1 MKKNTVIVAGVLAST
16 LVANAGVVS
25 ADEVDTTNVPETVVE
40 NSTQSTDA
48 TTVPTME
55 EVEQAKSELNA
66 ANTAVA
72 TQEAVVEKQQHAV
85 NTEAVAVATA
95 KEELGTAQTIAE
107 NATDENIAAASQAV
121 TEAETKVKETEQA
134 IVKAQNVVSEQE
146 AAIATQEAVVSSA
159 QENVTS
165 KQAEVTS
172 AQAVVDSAQASLDG
186 TGASQVIAAQETA
199 QNNVTTTETAVSAAQ
214 DELASALETDA
225 ARAISII
232 EKERAVTSAQEAA
245 TTAETTLE
253 AAQSTAAITQATL
266 DSATSALAT
275 AKADYDS
282 INTIFVSDEYV
293 EALRQYKDSRYGSD
307 AYKAAVAKLKE
318 INEGLRAANTYKSN
332 ANDKLIM
339 IEDVNNMSD
348 ELLTE
353 LSLFASDLVNQV
365 RAKFGTVSTS
375 VTTSSVKASDLVTD
389 GYVADNYGWESIV
402 EFSHNDSALDQAGNY
417 FTKVT
422 VGENLN
428 TWKTLLS
435 RTNVDNVKS
444 LIYRAM
450 IDFLYNGREWLHASS
465 VTGLDLSSRATATY
479 IGVDISSVAGATSV
493 HLNDIDTTDL
503 WSGNTFNTTAIA
515 NPEDS
520 TAIRS
525 TYEQAQSA
533 YNTALATNQEAQNA
547 LATAKDTNTA
557 AQTAL
562 ATAQAELSKVLAT
575 AEQAPA
581 ARIKLATAQANLA
594 TAQETLRLANE
605 AVANLNASIQEKQ
618 ATLAAAKAILAEKEA
633 ALTTA
638 KSELAT
644 EVATLNNLKNQ
655 VASSKATI
663 TTLENELVTA
673 KQLLATAK
681 TTLASL
687 QNAPALLAAAQ
698 SKYDQANAS
707 LTSKVE
713 VLNKE
718 LALLADLKATQTIS
732 EKNYTAL
739 LNAYNAYLEEVA
751 AKELKERLDAEYK
764 AIVDNNGTPVP
775 VVDETGKVV
784 GYTDSN
790 KAVAPKAAAMTTQ
803 ESTKALTTQKT
814 SQPATKTLPSTG
826 DTFSLMSFIGVGL
839 LGLAPVARK
848 RKQK

>member
-1 MKKNTVIVAGVLAST
+1 MNKKIIVSSLLVPLVAST
-16 LVANAGVVS
+16 GVVVQ
-25 ADEVDTTNVPETVVE
+25 AEEVDATSVPETVVE
-40 NSTQSTDA
+40 STEVTAQSTEI
-48 TTVPTME
+48 TTVPTKE
-55 EVEQAKSELNA
+55 EVDQAKSELDA

-85 NTEAVAVATA
+85 NTEAVAVTTA
-95 KEELGTAQTIAE
+95 KEELTSAKSIAE
-107 NATDENIAAASQAV
+107 NAADENIAAASQAV
-121 TEAETKVKETEQA
+121 TEAETKVTETEQA
-134 IVKAQNVVSEQE
+134 IVEAQNVVSEKE
-146 AAIATQEAVVSSA
+146 AAIATQEAIVSSA

-172 AQAVVDSAQASLDG
+172 AQTVVDSAQASLDG

-199 QNNVTTTETAVSAAQ
+199 QNNVTTAETAVSTAQ
-214 DELASALETDA
+214 DELASALEMDA

-245 TTAETTLE
+245 TSAETTLE
-253 AAQSTAAITQATL
+253 AAQSTAANTQATL

-293 EALRQYKDSRYGSD
+293 EALKNYELGLKGQYDRS
-307 AYKAAVAKLKE
+307 AAIAELKALNAS
-318 INEGLRAANTYKSN
+318 LRAANTYKSN
-332 ANDKLIM
+332 ANDKLVTIS
-339 IEDVNNMSD
+339 DVNNLS
-348 ELLTE
+348 EATITE
-353 LSLFASDLVNQV
+353 LSLFASDLMNQV
-365 RAKFGTVSTS
+365 RAKFGTPLTA
-375 VTTSSVKASDLVTD
+375 VTTSSVAVADMVTD
-389 GYVADNYGWESIV
+389 IYVSDNYGWTSIV
-402 EFSHNDSALDQAGNY
+402 EGSHNDNALDTTGDRFNVA
-417 FTKVT
+417 

-428 TWKTLLS
+428 TWS
-435 RTNVDNVKS
+435 RTTTSTNLDHLKS
-444 LIYRAM
+444 LIYQSM
-450 IDFLYNGREWLHASS
+450 VEFLYNGREWLHARSIAGVDDVG
-465 VTGLDLSSRATATY
+465 VTTSY

-493 HLNDIDTTDL
+493 HVNDVDSNSLFT
-503 WSGNTFNTTAIA
+503 GNTFNTTAIA

-520 TAIRS
+520 AAIRS
-525 TYEQAQSA
+525 AYEQAQSA
-533 YNTALATNQEAQNA
+533 YNTALTTNQKAQNA
-547 LATAKDTNTA
+547 LATAKDTNTT

-562 ATAQAELSKVLAT
+562 ATAQTELSKVLAT

-581 ARIKLATAQANLA
+581 ARIKLATAQETLA

-618 ATLAAAKAILAEKEA
+618 ATLAAAKAVLAEKEA
-633 ALTTA
+633 ALATA

-663 TTLENELVTA
+663 TALENELVTA

-764 AIVDNNGTPVP
+764 AIIDNNGTPVP

-784 GYTDSN
+784 GYTDS
-790 KAVAPKAAAMTTQ
+790 KKSVAPKAPTVTTQ
-803 ESTKALTTQKT
+803 TSTKALTTQNASK
-814 SQPATKTLPSTG
+814 PATKTLPSTG
-826 DTFSLMSFIGVGL
+826 DTFSLMSLIGVGL

-848 RKQK
+848 RK

>member
-1 MKKNTVIVAGVLAST
+1 MNKKIIVSSLLVPLVAST
-16 LVANAGVVS
+16 GVVVQ
-25 ADEVDTTNVPETVVE
+25 AEQVDTTSVPETVVE
-40 NSTQSTDA
+40 SAEVTVQSTE
-48 TTVPTME
+48 TTSVPTKE
-55 EVEQAKSELNA
+55 EVDQPKSELDV

-72 TQEAVVEKQQHAV
+72 TQETVVENQQNAV

-95 KEELGTAQTIAE
+95 KEELASAQTIAE
-107 NATDENIAAASQAV
+107 TATDENIAAASQAV
-121 TEAETKVKETEQA
+121 TEAETKVTETEQA
-134 IVKAQNVVSEQE
+134 IVEAQNVVSEQE
-146 AAIATQEAVVSSA
+146 AAVTTQEAVVSSA

-172 AQAVVDSAQASLDG
+172 AQTVVDSAQASLDG

-199 QNNVTTTETAVSAAQ
+199 QNNVTVAETAVSDAQ
-214 DELASALETDA
+214 EELASALEADA
-225 ARAISII
+225 TRAISIT
-232 EKERAVTSAQEAA
+232 EKERAVTSAQETA
-245 TTAETTLE
+245 TTATTTLE
-253 AAQSTAAITQATL
+253 TAQSTATNTQATL

-293 EALRQYKDSRYGSD
+293 QALKNYELGLKGQYDR
-307 AYKAAVAKLKE
+307 AAAIAELKALNAS
-318 INEGLRAANTYKSN
+318 LRAANTYKSN
-332 ANDKLIM
+332 ANDKLVTIS
-339 IEDVNNMSD
+339 DVNNLS
-348 ELLTE
+348 EATITE
-353 LSLFASDLVNQV
+353 LSLFASDLMNQV
-365 RAKFGTVSTS
+365 RAKFGTAPTT
-375 VTTSSVKASDLVTD
+375 VTTSSVAVADMVTD
-389 GYVADNYGWESIV
+389 IYVSDNYGWTSIV
-402 EFSHNDSALDQAGNY
+402 EGSHNDNALDTTGDRFNVA
-417 FTKVT
+417 

-428 TWKTLLS
+428 TWS
-435 RTNVDNVKS
+435 RTTTSTNLDHLKS
-444 LIYRAM
+444 LVYQSM
-450 IDFLYNGREWLHASS
+450 VEFLYNGREWLHARSIA
-465 VTGLDLSSRATATY
+465 GLDDVGVTTSY

-493 HLNDIDTTDL
+493 HVNDVDSNSLFT
-503 WSGNTFNTTAIA
+503 GNTFNTTAIT

-520 TAIRS
+520 ATIRS

-533 YNTALATNQEAQNA
+533 YNTALATNQEAQSS
-547 LATAKDTNTA
+547 LATARDTNTA

-562 ATAQAELSKVLAT
+562 ATVQAELSKVLAT

-581 ARIKLATAQANLA
+581 ARIRLATAQANLA

-618 ATLAAAKAILAEKEA
+618 ATLAAAKAVLAEKEA
-633 ALTTA
+633 ALATA

-655 VASSKATI
+655 VASSKATV
-663 TTLENELVTA
+663 TALESELVTA
-673 KQLLATAK
+673 NQLLTTAK
-681 TTLASL
+681 TTLANL

-698 SKYDQANAS
+698 SKYEQANAS

-718 LALLADLKATQTIS
+718 LVLLADLKATQTIS
-732 EKNYTAL
+732 EENYTAL

-775 VVDETGKVV
+775 VVDGTGKVV

-790 KAVAPKAAAMTTQ
+790 KSVAPKAAAVTTQ
-803 ESTKALTTQKT
+803 ASTKALTTQKN

-826 DTFSLMSFIGVGL
+826 DTFSLMSLIGVGL
-839 LGLAPVARK
+839 LGLASVARK
-848 RKQK
+848 RK

>member
-1 MKKNTVIVAGVLAST
+1 MNKKIIVSSLLVPLVAST
-16 LVANAGVVS
+16 GVVVQ
-25 ADEVDTTNVPETVVE
+25 AEEVDATSVPETVVE
-40 NSTQSTDA
+40 STEVTAQSTEI
-48 TTVPTME
+48 TTVPTKE
-55 EVEQAKSELNA
+55 EVDQAKSELDA

-72 TQEAVVEKQQHAV
+72 TQETVVENQQNAV

-95 KEELGTAQTIAE
+95 KEELATAQTIAE

-121 TEAETKVKETEQA
+121 TEAETKVAETEQA
-134 IVKAQNVVSEQE
+134 IVEAQNVVSEQE
-146 AAIATQEAVVSSA
+146 AAVATQEAAFSSA
-159 QENVTS
+159 QENVAS

-172 AQAVVDSAQASLDG
+172 AQTVVDSAQASLDG
-186 TGASQVIAAQETA
+186 TGASQVIAAQETT
-199 QNNVTTTETAVSAAQ
+199 QNNVTAAETAVSTAQ
-214 DELASALETDA
+214 DELASALEADA
-225 ARAISII
+225 ARAISIT

-245 TTAETTLE
+245 TTAATTLE
-253 AAQSTAAITQATL
+253 SAQSTATNTQATL

-293 EALRQYKDSRYGSD
+293 QALKNYELGLKGQYDR
-307 AYKAAVAKLKE
+307 AAAIAELKALNAS
-318 INEGLRAANTYKSN
+318 LRAANTYKSN
-332 ANDKLIM
+332 ANDKLVTIS
-339 IEDVNNMSD
+339 DVNNLS
-348 ELLTE
+348 EATITE
-353 LSLFASDLVNQV
+353 LSLFASDLMNQV
-365 RAKFGTVSTS
+365 RTKFGTPLTA
-375 VTTSSVKASDLVTD
+375 VTTSSVAVADMVTD
-389 GYVADNYGWESIV
+389 IYVSDNYGWTSIV
-402 EFSHNDSALDQAGNY
+402 EGSHNDNALDTTGERFSAA
-417 FTKVT
+417 

-428 TWKTLLS
+428 TWS
-435 RTNVDNVKS
+435 RTTASTTLDQLKS
-444 LIYRAM
+444 LIYQSM
-450 IDFLYNGREWLHASS
+450 VEFLYNGREWLHARSIAGVDDVG
-465 VTGLDLSSRATATY
+465 VTTSY

-493 HLNDIDTTDL
+493 HVNDVDSNALFT
-503 WSGNTFNTTAIA
+503 GNTFNTTAIA

-520 TAIRS
+520 ATIRS

-533 YNTALATNQEAQNA
+533 YNTALASNQEAQNA

-562 ATAQAELSKVLAT
+562 ATAQAELSKILAT

-581 ARIKLATAQANLA
+581 ARIKLATAQATLTA
-594 TAQETLRLANE
+594 AQETLQLANE

-618 ATLAAAKAILAEKEA
+618 ATLAAAKAVLAEKEA
-633 ALTTA
+633 ALATA

-655 VASSKATI
+655 VASSKATV
-663 TTLENELVTA
+663 TTFENDLVTA

-681 TTLASL
+681 TTLANL

-713 VLNKE
+713 VLDKE
-718 LALLADLKATQTIS
+718 LALLADLKATQAIS
-732 EKNYTAL
+732 EENYTAL

-764 AIVDNNGTPVP
+764 AIIDNNGTPVP

-784 GYTDSN
+784 GYTDS
-790 KAVAPKAAAMTTQ
+790 KKSVAPKAPTVTTQ
-803 ESTKALTTQKT
+803 TSTKALTTQNASK
-814 SQPATKTLPSTG
+814 PATKTLPSTG
-826 DTFSLMSFIGVGL
+826 DTFSLMSLIGVGL

-848 RKQK
+848 RK

>member
-1 MKKNTVIVAGVLAST
+1 MNKKLIVSSLLVPLVAST
-16 LVANAGVVS
+16 GVVVQ
-25 ADEVDTTNVPETVVE
+25 AEQVDTTNVPETVVE
-40 NSTQSTDA
+40 NSAQSTDA
-48 TTVPTME
+48 TTVPTKG
-55 EVEQAKSELNA
+55 EVEQAKSELDA

-85 NTEAVAVATA
+85 NTEAVAVTTA
-95 KEELGTAQTIAE
+95 KEELTSAKTIAE

-121 TEAETKVKETEQA
+121 TEAETKVTETEQA
-134 IVKAQNVVSEQE
+134 IVEAQNVVSEQK

-172 AQAVVDSAQASLDG
+172 AQVVVDSAQASLDG

-199 QNNVTTTETAVSAAQ
+199 QNNVTTAETAVSAAQ

-253 AAQSTAAITQATL
+253 AAQSTAANTQATL

-293 EALRQYKDSRYGSD
+293 EALKNYELGLKGQYDRS
-307 AYKAAVAKLKE
+307 AAIAELKALNAS
-318 INEGLRAANTYKSN
+318 LRAANTYKSN
-332 ANDKLIM
+332 ANDKLVTIS
-339 IEDVNNMSD
+339 DVNNLS
-348 ELLTE
+348 EATITE
-353 LSLFASDLVNQV
+353 LSLFASDLMNQV
-365 RAKFGTVSTS
+365 RAKFGTPLTA
-375 VTTSSVKASDLVTD
+375 VTTSSVAVADMVTD
-389 GYVADNYGWESIV
+389 IYVSDNYGWTSIV
-402 EFSHNDSALDQAGNY
+402 EGSHNDNALDTTGDRFNVA
-417 FTKVT
+417 

-428 TWKTLLS
+428 TWS
-435 RTNVDNVKS
+435 RTTTSTNLDHLKS
-444 LIYRAM
+444 LIYQSM
-450 IDFLYNGREWLHASS
+450 VEFLYNGREWLHARSIAGVDDVG
-465 VTGLDLSSRATATY
+465 VTISY

-493 HLNDIDTTDL
+493 HVNDVDSNSLFT
-503 WSGNTFNTTAIA
+503 GNTFNITAIA

-520 TAIRS
+520 AAIRS
-525 TYEQAQSA
+525 AYEQAQSA
-533 YNTALATNQEAQNA
+533 YNTALTTNQEAQKT
-547 LATAKDTNTA
+547 LATAKDTNTT

-581 ARIKLATAQANLA
+581 ARIKLATAQEILA

-618 ATLAAAKAILAEKEA
+618 AILAAAKAVLAEKEA

-663 TTLENELVTA
+663 ITLENELVTA

-681 TTLASL
+681 NTLANL

-732 EKNYTAL
+732 EENYTAL

-751 AKELKERLDAEYK
+751 AKELKEHLDAEYK
-764 AIVDNNGTPVP
+764 AIVDNNGTLVP

-784 GYTDSN
+784 GYIDSN
-790 KAVAPKAAAMTTQ
+790 KSVAPKAPSVTTQ
-803 ESTKALTTQKT
+803 TSTKALTTQKT
-814 SQPATKTLPSTG
+814 SQPVTKTLPSTG
-826 DTFSLMSFIGVGL
+826 DTFNLMSLIGVGL
-839 LGLAPVARK
+839 LGLVPVARK
-848 RKQK
+848 RK

>member
-1 MKKNTVIVAGVLAST
+1 MNKKLIVSSLLVPLVAST
-16 LVANAGVVS
+16 GVVVQ
-25 ADEVDTTNVPETVVE
+25 AEEVDTTSVPETVVE
-40 NSTQSTDA
+40 SAEVTAQSTE
-48 TTVPTME
+48 TTSVPTKE
-55 EVEQAKSELNA
+55 EVDQAKSELDA
-66 ANTAVA
+66 ANTAVV
-72 TQEAVVEKQQHAV
+72 TQETVVENQQNAV

-95 KEELGTAQTIAE
+95 KEELATAQTIAE

-121 TEAETKVKETEQA
+121 TEAETKVAETEQA
-134 IVKAQNVVSEQE
+134 IVEAQNVVSEQE
-146 AAIATQEAVVSSA
+146 AAVATQEAVVSSA
-159 QENVTS
+159 QENVAS

-172 AQAVVDSAQASLDG
+172 AQTVVDSAQASLDG
-186 TGASQVIAAQETA
+186 TGASQVITAQETA
-199 QNNVTTTETAVSAAQ
+199 QNNVTAAETAVSTAQ
-214 DELASALETDA
+214 DELASALEADA
-225 ARAISII
+225 ARAISIT

-245 TTAETTLE
+245 TTAATTLE
-253 AAQSTAAITQATL
+253 SAQSAATNTQATL
-266 DSATSALAT
+266 ASATSALAT

-293 EALRQYKDSRYGSD
+293 QALKNYELGLKGQYDR
-307 AYKAAVAKLKE
+307 AAAIAELKALNAS
-318 INEGLRAANTYKSN
+318 LRAANTYKSN
-332 ANDKLIM
+332 ANDKLVTIS
-339 IEDVNNMSD
+339 DVNNLS
-348 ELLTE
+348 EATITE
-353 LSLFASDLVNQV
+353 LSLFASDLMNQV
-365 RAKFGTVSTS
+365 RTKFGTPLTA
-375 VTTSSVKASDLVTD
+375 VTTSSVAVADMVTD
-389 GYVADNYGWESIV
+389 IYVSDNYGWTSIV
-402 EFSHNDSALDQAGNY
+402 EGSHNDNALDTTGDRFSVA
-417 FTKVT
+417 

-428 TWKTLLS
+428 TWS
-435 RTNVDNVKS
+435 RTTASTTLDHLKS
-444 LIYRAM
+444 LIYQSM
-450 IDFLYNGREWLHASS
+450 VEFLYNGREWLHARSIAGVDDVG
-465 VTGLDLSSRATATY
+465 VTTSY

-493 HLNDIDTTDL
+493 HVNDVDSNSLFT
-503 WSGNTFNTTAIA
+503 GNTFSTTAIA
-515 NPEDS
+515 NPNDS
-520 TAIRS
+520 ATIRS

-533 YNTALATNQEAQNA
+533 YNTALTTNQKAQNA
-547 LATAKDTNTA
+547 LATAKDTNTT

-581 ARIKLATAQANLA
+581 ARIKLATAQATLA

-618 ATLAAAKAILAEKEA
+618 ATLAAAKAVLAEKEA
-633 ALTTA
+633 ALATA

-655 VASSKATI
+655 VASSKATV
-663 TTLENELVTA
+663 TTLENDLVTA

-681 TTLASL
+681 TTLANL

-732 EKNYTAL
+732 EESYTAL

-764 AIVDNNGTPVP
+764 AIVDNNGTPIP

-784 GYTDSN
+784 GYTDS
-790 KAVAPKAAAMTTQ
+790 KKSVAPKAPAVNTQ
-803 ESTKALTTQKT
+803 VSTKALTTQKT
-814 SQPATKTLPSTG
+814 SQPTTKTLPSTG
-826 DTFSLMSFIGVGL
+826 EIFSLISLIGVGL

-848 RKQK
+848 RK

>member
-1 MKKNTVIVAGVLAST
+1 MNKKLIVSSLLVPLVAST
-16 LVANAGVVS
+16 GVVVQ
-25 ADEVDTTNVPETVVE
+25 AEQVDTTNVPETVVE

-48 TTVPTME
+48 TTVPTKE

-107 NATDENIAAASQAV
+107 NATDENIAVASQAV
-121 TEAETKVKETEQA
+121 TEAETKVTETEQA

-172 AQAVVDSAQASLDG
+172 AQGVVDSAQASLDG
-186 TGASQVIAAQETA
+186 TGASKVIAAQETA
-199 QNNVTTTETAVSAAQ
+199 QNNVTTAETAVSTAQ

-225 ARAISII
+225 ARAISIA
-232 EKERAVTSAQEAA
+232 EKERAVTSAQAAA
-245 TTAETTLE
+245 TTTAETLE
-253 AAQSTAAITQATL
+253 AAQSTAASTQATL

-282 INTIFVSDEYV
+282 INTIYVSDEYV
-293 EALRQYKDSRYGSD
+293 QALKNYELGLKGQYDR
-307 AYKAAVAKLKE
+307 AAAIAELKSL
-318 INEGLRAANTYKSN
+318 NASLRAANTYKSN
-332 ANDKLIM
+332 ANDKLVTIS
-339 IEDVNNMSD
+339 DVNNLS
-348 ELLTE
+348 EATITE
-353 LSLFASDLVNQV
+353 LSLFASDLMNQV
-365 RAKFGTVSTS
+365 RAKFGTPLTA
-375 VTTSSVKASDLVTD
+375 VTTSSVAVADMVTD
-389 GYVADNYGWESIV
+389 IYVSDNYGWTSIV
-402 EFSHNDSALDQAGNY
+402 EGSHNDNALDTTGDRFNVA
-417 FTKVT
+417 

-428 TWKTLLS
+428 TWS
-435 RTNVDNVKS
+435 RTTTSTNLDHLKS
-444 LIYRAM
+444 LIYQSM
-450 IDFLYNGREWLHASS
+450 VEFLYNGREWLHARSIAGVDDVG
-465 VTGLDLSSRATATY
+465 VTTSY

-493 HLNDIDTTDL
+493 HVNDVDSNSLFT
-503 WSGNTFNTTAIA
+503 GNTFSTTAIA
-515 NPEDS
+515 NPNDS
-520 TAIRS
+520 ATIRS

-533 YNTALATNQEAQNA
+533 YNTALTTNQKAQNA
-547 LATAKDTNTA
+547 LATAKDTNTT

-562 ATAQAELSKVLAT
+562 ATAQTELSKVLAT

-581 ARIKLATAQANLA
+581 ARIKLATAQETLA

-618 ATLAAAKAILAEKEA
+618 ATLAAAKAVLAEKEA
-633 ALTTA
+633 ALATA

-663 TTLENELVTA
+663 TALENELVTA

-764 AIVDNNGTPVP
+764 AIIDNNGTPVP

-784 GYTDSN
+784 GYTDS
-790 KAVAPKAAAMTTQ
+790 KKSVAPKAPTVTTQ
-803 ESTKALTTQKT
+803 TSTKALTTQNASK
-814 SQPATKTLPSTG
+814 PATKTLPSTG
-826 DTFSLMSFIGVGL
+826 DTFSLMSLIGVGL

-848 RKQK
+848 RK

>member
-1 MKKNTVIVAGVLAST
+1 MNKKLIVSSLLVPLVAST
-16 LVANAGVVS
+16 GVVVQ
-25 ADEVDTTNVPETVVE
+25 AEQVDTTNVPETVVE
-40 NSTQSTDA
+40 NSAQSTDA
-48 TTVPTME
+48 TTVPTKG
-55 EVEQAKSELNA
+55 EVEQAKSELDA

-85 NTEAVAVATA
+85 NTEAVAVTTA
-95 KEELGTAQTIAE
+95 KEELTSAKTIAE

-121 TEAETKVKETEQA
+121 TEAETKVTETEQA
-134 IVKAQNVVSEQE
+134 IVEAQNVVSEQK

-172 AQAVVDSAQASLDG
+172 AQVVVDSAQASLDG

-199 QNNVTTTETAVSAAQ
+199 QNNVTTAETAVSAAQ
-214 DELASALETDA
+214 DEPASALETDA

-253 AAQSTAAITQATL
+253 AAQSTAANTQATL

-293 EALRQYKDSRYGSD
+293 EALKNYELGLKGQYDRS
-307 AYKAAVAKLKE
+307 AAIAELKALNAS
-318 INEGLRAANTYKSN
+318 LRAANTYKSN
-332 ANDKLIM
+332 ANDKLVTIS
-339 IEDVNNMSD
+339 DVNNLS
-348 ELLTE
+348 EATITE
-353 LSLFASDLVNQV
+353 LSLFASDLMNQV
-365 RAKFGTVSTS
+365 RAKFGTPLTA
-375 VTTSSVKASDLVTD
+375 VTTSSVAVADMVTD
-389 GYVADNYGWESIV
+389 IYVSDNYGWTSIV
-402 EFSHNDSALDQAGNY
+402 EGSHNDNALDTTGDRFNVA
-417 FTKVT
+417 

-428 TWKTLLS
+428 TWS
-435 RTNVDNVKS
+435 RTTTSTNLDHLKS
-444 LIYRAM
+444 LIYQSM
-450 IDFLYNGREWLHASS
+450 VEFLYNGREWLHARSIAGVDDVG
-465 VTGLDLSSRATATY
+465 VTTSY

-493 HLNDIDTTDL
+493 HVNDVDSNSLFT
-503 WSGNTFNTTAIA
+503 GNTFNITAIA

-520 TAIRS
+520 AAIRS
-525 TYEQAQSA
+525 AYEQAQSA
-533 YNTALATNQEAQNA
+533 YNTALTTNQEAQKT
-547 LATAKDTNTA
+547 LATAKDTNTT
-557 AQTAL
+557 AQTA
-562 ATAQAELSKVLAT
+562 
-575 AEQAPA
+575 
-581 ARIKLATAQANLA
+581 LA

-618 ATLAAAKAILAEKEA
+618 ATLAAAKAVLAEKEA

-681 TTLASL
+681 TTLANL

-732 EKNYTAL
+732 EENYTAL

-775 VVDETGKVV
+775 VVDGTGKVV

-790 KAVAPKAAAMTTQ
+790 KSVAPKAAAVTTQ
-803 ESTKALTTQKT
+803 ASTKAMMTQKT
-814 SQPATKTLPSTG
+814 SQPVTKTLPSTG
-826 DTFSLMSFIGVGL
+826 DTFSLMSLIGVGL
-839 LGLAPVARK
+839 LGLVPVARK
-848 RKQK
+848 RK

>member
-1 MKKNTVIVAGVLAST
+1 MNKKIIVSSLLVPLVAST
-16 LVANAGVVS
+16 GVVVQ
-25 ADEVDTTNVPETVVE
+25 AEEVDATSVPETVVE
-40 NSTQSTDA
+40 STEVTAQSTET
-48 TTVPTME
+48 TTVPTKE
-55 EVEQAKSELNA
+55 EVDQAKSELDA

-72 TQEAVVEKQQHAV
+72 TQETVVENQQNAV

-95 KEELGTAQTIAE
+95 KEELASAKSIAE
-107 NATDENIAAASQAV
+107 NAADENIAAASQAV
-121 TEAETKVKETEQA
+121 TEAEAKVTETEQA
-134 IVKAQNVVSEQE
+134 IVNVQNVVSEQE

-172 AQAVVDSAQASLDG
+172 AQGVVDSAQASLDG
-186 TGASQVIAAQETA
+186 TGASKVIVAQETA
-199 QNNVTTTETAVSAAQ
+199 QNNVTTAETAVSTAQ

-245 TTAETTLE
+245 TTAEATLE
-253 AAQSTAAITQATL
+253 AAQSTAASTQATL

-332 ANDKLIM
+332 ANDKLIV

-402 EFSHNDSALDQAGNY
+402 EFSHNDSALDKAGNY

-479 IGVDISSVAGATSV
+479 LGVDISSVAGATSV

-503 WSGNTFNTTAIA
+503 WSGNTFSTTAIA
-515 NPEDS
+515 NPNDS
-520 TAIRS
+520 ATIRS

-533 YNTALATNQEAQNA
+533 YNTALTTNQKAQNA
-547 LATAKDTNTA
+547 LATAKDTNTT
-557 AQTAL
+557 AQATL

-581 ARIKLATAQANLA
+581 ARIKLATAQATLA

-618 ATLAAAKAILAEKEA
+618 ATLAAAKAVLAEKEA
-633 ALTTA
+633 ALATA

-663 TTLENELVTA
+663 TALENELVTA

-803 ESTKALTTQKT
+803 ESTKALTNQKT
-814 SQPATKTLPSTG
+814 SQPATKMLPSTG
-826 DTFSLMSFIGVGL
+826 DTFSLMSLIGVGL

-848 RKQK
+848 RK

>member
-1 MKKNTVIVAGVLAST
+1 MNKKIILNSLLVPLVAST
-16 LVANAGVVS
+16 GVVVQ
-25 ADEVDTTNVPETVVE
+25 AEQVDTTNVPETVVE
-40 NSTQSTDA
+40 NSAQSTDV
-48 TTVPTME
+48 TTVPTKG
-55 EVEQAKSELNA
+55 EVEQAKSELDA

-85 NTEAVAVATA
+85 NTEAVAVTTA
-95 KEELGTAQTIAE
+95 KEELTSAKTIAE

-121 TEAETKVKETEQA
+121 TEAETKVTETEQA
-134 IVKAQNVVSEQE
+134 IVEAQNVVSEQK
-146 AAIATQEAVVSSA
+146 AAIAKQEAVVSSA

-172 AQAVVDSAQASLDG
+172 AQVVVDSAQASLDG

-199 QNNVTTTETAVSAAQ
+199 QNNVTTAETAVSTAQ

-245 TTAETTLE
+245 TSAETTLE
-253 AAQSTAAITQATL
+253 AAQSTAANTQATL

-293 EALRQYKDSRYGSD
+293 EALKNYELGLKGQYDRS
-307 AYKAAVAKLKE
+307 AAIAELKALNAS
-318 INEGLRAANTYKSN
+318 LRAANTYKSN
-332 ANDKLIM
+332 ANDKLVTIS
-339 IEDVNNMSD
+339 DVNNLS
-348 ELLTE
+348 EATITE
-353 LSLFASDLVNQV
+353 LSLFASDLMNQV
-365 RAKFGTVSTS
+365 RAKFGTPLTA
-375 VTTSSVKASDLVTD
+375 VTTSSVAVADMVTD
-389 GYVADNYGWESIV
+389 IYVSDNYGWTSIV
-402 EFSHNDSALDQAGNY
+402 EGSHNDNALDTTGDRFNVA
-417 FTKVT
+417 

-428 TWKTLLS
+428 TWS
-435 RTNVDNVKS
+435 RTTTSTNLDHLKS
-444 LIYRAM
+444 LIYQSM
-450 IDFLYNGREWLHASS
+450 VEFLYNGREWLHARSIAGVDDVG
-465 VTGLDLSSRATATY
+465 VTTSY

-493 HLNDIDTTDL
+493 HVNDVDSNSLFT
-503 WSGNTFNTTAIA
+503 GNTFNTTAIA

-520 TAIRS
+520 AAIRS
-525 TYEQAQSA
+525 AYEQAQSA
-533 YNTALATNQEAQNA
+533 YNTALTTNQEAQKT
-547 LATAKDTNTA
+547 LATAKDTNTT
-557 AQTAL
+557 AQTA
-562 ATAQAELSKVLAT
+562 
-575 AEQAPA
+575 
-581 ARIKLATAQANLA
+581 LA

-618 ATLAAAKAILAEKEA
+618 ATLAAAKAVLAEKEA

-638 KSELAT
+638 KSELVT

-681 TTLASL
+681 TTLANL

-732 EKNYTAL
+732 EENYTAL

-775 VVDETGKVV
+775 VVDGTGKVV

-790 KAVAPKAAAMTTQ
+790 KSVAPKAAAVTTQ
-803 ESTKALTTQKT
+803 ASTKAMMTQKT
-814 SQPATKTLPSTG
+814 SQPVTKTLPSTG
-826 DTFSLMSFIGVGL
+826 DTFSLMSLIGVGL

-848 RKQK
+848 RK

>member
-1 MKKNTVIVAGVLAST
+1 MNKKIILNSLLVPLVAST
-16 LVANAGVVS
+16 GVVVQ
-25 ADEVDTTNVPETVVE
+25 AEQVDTTNVPETNVE
-40 NSTQSTDA
+40 SAEVIAQSTE
-48 TTVPTME
+48 TTSAPTKE
-55 EVEQAKSELNA
+55 EVDQAKSELDATNA
-66 ANTAVA
+66 AVA
-72 TQEAVVEKQQHAV
+72 TQETVVENQQNAV

-95 KEELGTAQTIAE
+95 KEELATAQTIAE

-121 TEAETKVKETEQA
+121 TEAETKVAETEQA
-134 IVKAQNVVSEQE
+134 IVEVQNVVSEQE
-146 AAIATQEAVVSSA
+146 AAVATQEAVVSSA
-159 QENVTS
+159 QENVAS
-165 KQAEVTS
+165 KQTEVTS
-172 AQAVVDSAQASLDG
+172 AQTVVDSAQASLDG

-199 QNNVTTTETAVSAAQ
+199 QNNVTAAETAVSTAQ
-214 DELASALETDA
+214 DELASALEADA
-225 ARAISII
+225 ARAISIT
-232 EKERAVTSAQEAA
+232 EKVRAVTSAQEAA
-245 TTAETTLE
+245 TTVATTLE
-253 AAQSTAAITQATL
+253 AAQSTATNTQATL
-266 DSATSALAT
+266 DSVTSTLAT

-293 EALRQYKDSRYGSD
+293 EALKNYELGLKGQYDR
-307 AYKAAVAKLKE
+307 AAAIAELKALNAS
-318 INEGLRAANTYKSN
+318 LRAANTYKSN
-332 ANDKLIM
+332 ANDKLVTIS
-339 IEDVNNMSD
+339 DVNNLS
-348 ELLTE
+348 EATITE
-353 LSLFASDLVNQV
+353 LSLFASDLMNQV
-365 RAKFGTVSTS
+365 RAKFGTPLTA
-375 VTTSSVKASDLVTD
+375 VTTSSVAVADMVTD
-389 GYVADNYGWESIV
+389 IYVSDNYGWTSIV
-402 EFSHNDSALDQAGNY
+402 EGSHNDNALDTTGDRFNVA
-417 FTKVT
+417 

-428 TWKTLLS
+428 TWS
-435 RTNVDNVKS
+435 RTTTSTNLDHLKS
-444 LIYRAM
+444 LIYQSM
-450 IDFLYNGREWLHASS
+450 VEFLYNGREWLHARSIAGVDDVG
-465 VTGLDLSSRATATY
+465 VTTSY

-493 HLNDIDTTDL
+493 HVNDVDSNSLFT
-503 WSGNTFNTTAIA
+503 GNSFNTTAIA
-515 NPEDS
+515 NPNDS
-520 TAIRS
+520 ATIRS

-533 YNTALATNQEAQNA
+533 YNTALTTNQKAQNA
-547 LATAKDTNTA
+547 LATAKDTNTT

-562 ATAQAELSKVLAT
+562 ATAKAELSKALAT

-581 ARIKLATAQANLA
+581 ARIKLATAQATLA

-618 ATLAAAKAILAEKEA
+618 ATLAAAKAVLAEKEA
-633 ALTTA
+633 ALATA

-663 TTLENELVTA
+663 TALENELVTA

-681 TTLASL
+681 TTLANL

-732 EKNYTAL
+732 EENYTAL
-739 LNAYNAYLEEVA
+739 LNAYNAYLEEV

-790 KAVAPKAAAMTTQ
+790 KSVAPKAPTVTTQASTKVMTTQ
-803 ESTKALTTQKT
+803 KA

-826 DTFSLMSFIGVGL
+826 DTFSLMSLIGVGL

-848 RKQK
+848 RK

>member
-1 MKKNTVIVAGVLAST
+1 MNKKLIVSSLLVPLVAST
-16 LVANAGVVS
+16 GVVVQ
-25 ADEVDTTNVPETVVE
+25 AEQVDTTSVPEAVVE
-40 NSTQSTDA
+40 STEVTAQSTE
-48 TTVPTME
+48 TTSVPTKE
-55 EVEQAKSELNA
+55 EVDQAKSELDA

-72 TQEAVVEKQQHAV
+72 TQETVVENQQNAV
-85 NTEAVAVATA
+85 NTEAVVVTTA
-95 KEELGTAQTIAE
+95 KDELASAQTIAE

-121 TEAETKVKETEQA
+121 TEAETKVTETEQA
-134 IVKAQNVVSEQE
+134 IVEAQNVVSKQE
-146 AAIATQEAVVSSA
+146 AAVATQEAVVSSA

-172 AQAVVDSAQASLDG
+172 AQTVVDSAQASLDG
-186 TGASQVIAAQETA
+186 TGASLVIAAQETA
-199 QNNVTTTETAVSAAQ
+199 QNNVTAAETAVSTAQ
-214 DELASALETDA
+214 DELASALEADA
-225 ARAISII
+225 ARAISIT

-245 TTAETTLE
+245 TTAATTLE
-253 AAQSTAAITQATL
+253 TAQSTATNTQVTL
-266 DSATSALAT
+266 ASATSAWAT

-293 EALRQYKDSRYGSD
+293 QALKNYELGLKGQYDR
-307 AYKAAVAKLKE
+307 AAAIAELKALNAS
-318 INEGLRAANTYKSN
+318 LRAANTYKSN
-332 ANDKLIM
+332 ANDKLVTIS
-339 IEDVNNMSD
+339 DVNNLS
-348 ELLTE
+348 EATITE
-353 LSLFASDLVNQV
+353 LSLFASDLMNQV
-365 RAKFGTVSTS
+365 RTKFGTPLTA
-375 VTTSSVKASDLVTD
+375 VTTSSVAVADMVTD
-389 GYVADNYGWESIV
+389 IYVSDNYGWTSIV
-402 EFSHNDSALDQAGNY
+402 EGSHNDKALDTTGDRFNVA
-417 FTKVT
+417 

-428 TWKTLLS
+428 TWS
-435 RTNVDNVKS
+435 RTTTSTTLDHLKS
-444 LIYRAM
+444 LIYQSM
-450 IDFLYNGREWLHASS
+450 VEFLYNGREWLHARSIAGVDDVG
-465 VTGLDLSSRATATY
+465 VTTSY

-493 HLNDIDTTDL
+493 HVNDVDSNSLFT
-503 WSGNTFNTTAIA
+503 GNTFSTTAIA
-515 NPEDS
+515 NPSDS
-520 TAIRS
+520 ATIRS

-533 YNTALATNQEAQNA
+533 YNTALVTNQEAQNA
-547 LATAKDTNTA
+547 LATAKDTNAA

-562 ATAQAELSKVLAT
+562 ATAQAELPKVLAT

-581 ARIKLATAQANLA
+581 ARIKLVTAQATLA
-594 TAQETLRLANE
+594 TTQETLQFANE

-618 ATLAAAKAILAEKEA
+618 ATLAAAKAVLAEKEA
-633 ALTTA
+633 ALATA

-681 TTLASL
+681 TTLANL

-732 EKNYTAL
+732 EENYTAL

-764 AIVDNNGTPVP
+764 AIIDNNGTPVP

-784 GYTDSN
+784 GYTDS
-790 KAVAPKAAAMTTQ
+790 KKSVAPKAAAVTTQ
-803 ESTKALTTQKT
+803 ASTKAMMTQKT
-814 SQPATKTLPSTG
+814 SQPVTKTLPSTG
-826 DTFSLMSFIGVGL
+826 DTFSLMSLIGVGL

-848 RKQK
+848 RK

>member
-1 MKKNTVIVAGVLAST
+1 MNKKLIVSSLLVPLVAST
-16 LVANAGVVS
+16 GVVVQ
-25 ADEVDTTNVPETVVE
+25 AEQVDTTNVPETVVE

-48 TTVPTME
+48 TTVPTKE

-107 NATDENIAAASQAV
+107 NATDENIAVASQAV
-121 TEAETKVKETEQA
+121 TEAETKVTETEQA

-172 AQAVVDSAQASLDG
+172 AQGVVDSAQASLDG
-186 TGASQVIAAQETA
+186 TGASKVIAAQETA
-199 QNNVTTTETAVSAAQ
+199 QNNVTTAETAVSTAQ

-225 ARAISII
+225 ARAISIA
-232 EKERAVTSAQEAA
+232 EKERAVTSAQAAA
-245 TTAETTLE
+245 TTTAETLE
-253 AAQSTAAITQATL
+253 AAQSTAASTQATL

-282 INTIFVSDEYV
+282 INTIYVSDEYV
-293 EALRQYKDSRYGSD
+293 QALKNYELGLKGQYDR
-307 AYKAAVAKLKE
+307 AAAIAELKSL
-318 INEGLRAANTYKSN
+318 NASLRAANTYKSN
-332 ANDKLIM
+332 ANDKLVTIS
-339 IEDVNNMSD
+339 DVNNLS
-348 ELLTE
+348 EATITE
-353 LSLFASDLVNQV
+353 LSLFASDLMNQV
-365 RAKFGTVSTS
+365 RAKFGTPLTA
-375 VTTSSVKASDLVTD
+375 VTTSSVAVADMVTD
-389 GYVADNYGWESIV
+389 IYVSDNYGWTSIV
-402 EFSHNDSALDQAGNY
+402 EGSHNDNALDTTGDRFNVA
-417 FTKVT
+417 

-428 TWKTLLS
+428 TWS
-435 RTNVDNVKS
+435 RTTTSTNLDHLKS
-444 LIYRAM
+444 LIYQSM
-450 IDFLYNGREWLHASS
+450 VEFLYNGREWLHARSIAGVDDVG
-465 VTGLDLSSRATATY
+465 VTTSY

-493 HLNDIDTTDL
+493 HVNDVDSNSLFT
-503 WSGNTFNTTAIA
+503 GNTFSTTAID
-515 NPEDS
+515 NPNDS
-520 TAIRS
+520 ATIRS
-525 TYEQAQSA
+525 AYEQAQSA
-533 YNTALATNQEAQNA
+533 YNTALTTNQKAQNA
-547 LATAKDTNTA
+547 LATAKDTNTT
-557 AQTAL
+557 AQATL

-575 AEQAPA
+575 AEQPPA
-581 ARIKLATAQANLA
+581 ARIKLATAQATLA

-618 ATLAAAKAILAEKEA
+618 ATLAAAKAVLAEKEA
-633 ALTTA
+633 ALATA

-663 TTLENELVTA
+663 TALENELVTA

-775 VVDETGKVV
+775 VVDGTGKIV
-784 GYTDSN
+784 GYTDS
-790 KAVAPKAAAMTTQ
+790 KKSVAPKAAAVTTQ
-803 ESTKALTTQKT
+803 ASTKAMTTQKT
-814 SQPATKTLPSTG
+814 SQPVTKTLPSTG
-826 DTFSLMSFIGVGL
+826 DTFNLMSLIGVGL
-839 LGLAPVARK
+839 LGLVPVARK
-848 RKQK
+848 RK

>member
-1 MKKNTVIVAGVLAST
+1 MNKKLIVSSLLVPLVAST
-16 LVANAGVVS
+16 GVVVQ
-25 ADEVDTTNVPETVVE
+25 AEQVDTTNVPETVVE
-40 NSTQSTDA
+40 NSAQSIDA
-48 TTVPTME
+48 TTVPTKG
-55 EVEQAKSELNA
+55 EVEQAKSELDA
-66 ANTAVA
+66 ANSAVA

-85 NTEAVAVATA
+85 NTEAVAVTTA
-95 KEELGTAQTIAE
+95 KEELTSAKSIAE

-121 TEAETKVKETEQA
+121 TEAEAKVTETEQA
-134 IVKAQNVVSEQE
+134 IVNAQNVVSEQE

-172 AQAVVDSAQASLDG
+172 AQGVVDSAQASLDG
-186 TGASQVIAAQETA
+186 TGASKVIAAQETA
-199 QNNVTTTETAVSAAQ
+199 QNNVTTAETAVSAAQ
-214 DELASALETDA
+214 DELASALETDT

-253 AAQSTAAITQATL
+253 AAQSTAANTQATL

-293 EALRQYKDSRYGSD
+293 EALKNYELGLKGQYDRS
-307 AYKAAVAKLKE
+307 AAIAELKALNAS
-318 INEGLRAANTYKSN
+318 LRAANTYKSN
-332 ANDKLIM
+332 ANDKLVTIS
-339 IEDVNNMSD
+339 DVNNLS
-348 ELLTE
+348 EATITE
-353 LSLFASDLVNQV
+353 LSLFASDLMNQV
-365 RAKFGTVSTS
+365 RAKFGTAPTT
-375 VTTSSVKASDLVTD
+375 VTTSSVAVADMVTD
-389 GYVADNYGWESIV
+389 IYVSDNYGWTSIV
-402 EFSHNDSALDQAGNY
+402 EGSHNDNALDTTGDRFNVA
-417 FTKVT
+417 

-428 TWKTLLS
+428 TWS
-435 RTNVDNVKS
+435 RTTASTTLDHLKS
-444 LIYRAM
+444 LIYQSM
-450 IDFLYNGREWLHASS
+450 VEFLYNGREWLHARSIAGVDDVG
-465 VTGLDLSSRATATY
+465 VTTSY

-493 HLNDIDTTDL
+493 HVNDVDSNALFT
-503 WSGNTFNTTAIA
+503 GNTFNTTAIA

-520 TAIRS
+520 ATIRS

-547 LATAKDTNTA
+547 LATAKDTNAA

-562 ATAQAELSKVLAT
+562 ATAQAELPKVLAT

-581 ARIKLATAQANLA
+581 ARIKLVTAQATLA
-594 TAQETLRLANE
+594 TTQETLQFANE

-618 ATLAAAKAILAEKEA
+618 ATLAAAKAVLAEKEA
-633 ALTTA
+633 ALATA

-681 TTLASL
+681 TTLANL

-732 EKNYTAL
+732 EENYTAL

-764 AIVDNNGTPVP
+764 AIIDNNGTPVP

-784 GYTDSN
+784 GYTDS
-790 KAVAPKAAAMTTQ
+790 KKSVAPKAAAVTTQ
-803 ESTKALTTQKT
+803 ASTKAMMTQKT
-814 SQPATKTLPSTG
+814 SQPVTKTLPSTG
-826 DTFSLMSFIGVGL
+826 DTFSLMSLIGVGL

-848 RKQK
+848 RK

>member
-1 MKKNTVIVAGVLAST
+1 MNKKLIVNSLLVPLVVST
-16 LVANAGVVS
+16 GVVVQ
-25 ADEVDTTNVPETVVE
+25 AEEVDTTSVPETVVE
-40 NSTQSTDA
+40 SAEVTTQSTE
-48 TTVPTME
+48 TTSVPTKE
-55 EVEQAKSELNA
+55 EVNQAKSELDA

-72 TQEAVVEKQQHAV
+72 TQETVVENQQNAV
-85 NTEAVAVATA
+85 NTEAVAVTTA
-95 KEELGTAQTIAE
+95 KEELTSAKSIAE

-121 TEAETKVKETEQA
+121 TEAEAKVTETEQA
-134 IVKAQNVVSEQE
+134 IVNAQNVVSEQE

-186 TGASQVIAAQETA
+186 TGASKVIAAQETA
-199 QNNVTTTETAVSAAQ
+199 QNNVTTAETAVSTAQ

-232 EKERAVTSAQEAA
+232 EKERAVTSAQKAA
-245 TTAETTLE
+245 TTAAETLE
-253 AAQSTAAITQATL
+253 AAQSTATSTQATL

-293 EALRQYKDSRYGSD
+293 EALKNYELGLKGQYDR
-307 AYKAAVAKLKE
+307 AAAIAELKALNAS
-318 INEGLRAANTYKSN
+318 LRAANTYKSN
-332 ANDKLIM
+332 ANDKLVTIS
-339 IEDVNNMSD
+339 DVNNLS
-348 ELLTE
+348 EATITE
-353 LSLFASDLVNQV
+353 LSLFASDLMNQV
-365 RAKFGTVSTS
+365 RTKFGTPLTA
-375 VTTSSVKASDLVTD
+375 VTTSSVAVADMVTD
-389 GYVADNYGWESIV
+389 IYVSDNYGWTSIV
-402 EFSHNDSALDQAGNY
+402 EGSHNDNALDTTGDRFNVA
-417 FTKVT
+417 

-428 TWKTLLS
+428 TWS
-435 RTNVDNVKS
+435 RTTTSTNLDHLKS
-444 LIYRAM
+444 LIYQSM
-450 IDFLYNGREWLHASS
+450 VEFLYNGREWLHARSIAGVDDVG
-465 VTGLDLSSRATATY
+465 VTTSY

-493 HLNDIDTTDL
+493 HVNDVDSNSLFT
-503 WSGNTFNTTAIA
+503 GNTFNTTAIA

-520 TAIRS
+520 ATIRS
-525 TYEQAQSA
+525 AYEQAQSA
-533 YNTALATNQEAQNA
+533 YNTALTTNQKAQNA
-547 LATAKDTNTA
+547 LATAKDTNTT
-557 AQTAL
+557 AQTA
-562 ATAQAELSKVLAT
+562 LAT

-581 ARIKLATAQANLA
+581 ARIKLATAQATLA

-618 ATLAAAKAILAEKEA
+618 ATLAAAKAVLAEKEA
-633 ALTTA
+633 ALATA

-644 EVATLNNLKNQ
+644 EVATLNNFKNQ
-655 VASSKATI
+655 VASSKATV
-663 TTLENELVTA
+663 TTLENDLVTA

-681 TTLASL
+681 TTLANL
-687 QNAPALLAAAQ
+687 QNAPALLVAAQ
-698 SKYDQANAS
+698 SKYDQANSS

-718 LALLADLKATQTIS
+718 LALLADLKATQAIS
-732 EKNYTAL
+732 EETYTAL

-764 AIVDNNGTPVP
+764 AIIDNNGTPVP

-790 KAVAPKAAAMTTQ
+790 KSVAPKAAAMTTQ
-803 ESTKALTTQKT
+803 ASTKALTTQKT

-826 DTFSLMSFIGVGL
+826 DTFSLMSLIGVGL

-848 RKQK
+848 RK

>member
-1 MKKNTVIVAGVLAST
+1 MNKKLIVSSLLVPLVAST
-16 LVANAGVVS
+16 GVVVQ
-25 ADEVDTTNVPETVVE
+25 AEQVDTTNVPETVVE
-40 NSTQSTDA
+40 NSAQSTDA
-48 TTVPTME
+48 TTVPTKG
-55 EVEQAKSELNA
+55 EVEQAKSELDA

-85 NTEAVAVATA
+85 NTEAVAVTTA
-95 KEELGTAQTIAE
+95 KEELTSAKTIAE

-121 TEAETKVKETEQA
+121 TEAETKVTETEQA
-134 IVKAQNVVSEQE
+134 IVEAQNVVSEQK

-172 AQAVVDSAQASLDG
+172 AQVVVDSAQASLDG

-199 QNNVTTTETAVSAAQ
+199 QNNVTTAETAVSAAQ

-253 AAQSTAAITQATL
+253 AAQSTAANTQATL

-293 EALRQYKDSRYGSD
+293 EALKNYELGLKGQYDRS
-307 AYKAAVAKLKE
+307 AAIAELKALNAS
-318 INEGLRAANTYKSN
+318 LRAANTYKSN
-332 ANDKLIM
+332 ANDKLVTIS
-339 IEDVNNMSD
+339 DVNNLS
-348 ELLTE
+348 EATITE
-353 LSLFASDLVNQV
+353 LSLFASDLMNQV
-365 RAKFGTVSTS
+365 RAKFGTPLTA
-375 VTTSSVKASDLVTD
+375 VTTSSVAVADMVTD
-389 GYVADNYGWESIV
+389 IYVSDNYGWTSIV
-402 EFSHNDSALDQAGNY
+402 EGSHNDNALDTTGDRFNVA
-417 FTKVT
+417 

-428 TWKTLLS
+428 TWS
-435 RTNVDNVKS
+435 RTTTSTNLDHLKS
-444 LIYRAM
+444 LIYQSM
-450 IDFLYNGREWLHASS
+450 VEFLYNGREWLHARSIAGVDDVG
-465 VTGLDLSSRATATY
+465 VTTSY

-493 HLNDIDTTDL
+493 HVNDVDSNSLFT
-503 WSGNTFNTTAIA
+503 GNTFNITAIA

-520 TAIRS
+520 AAIRS
-525 TYEQAQSA
+525 AYEQAQSA
-533 YNTALATNQEAQNA
+533 YNTALTTNQEAQKT
-547 LATAKDTNTA
+547 LATAKDTNTT

-581 ARIKLATAQANLA
+581 ARIKLATAQEILA

-605 AVANLNASIQEKQ
+605 SVANLNSSIQEKQ
-618 ATLAAAKAILAEKEA
+618 AILAAAKAVLSEKEA
-633 ALTTA
+633 ALATA

-663 TTLENELVTA
+663 ITLENELVTA

-681 TTLASL
+681 NTLANL

-732 EKNYTAL
+732 EENYTAL

-751 AKELKERLDAEYK
+751 AKELKEHLDAEYK
-764 AIVDNNGTPVP
+764 AIVDNNGTLVP

-784 GYTDSN
+784 GYIDSN
-790 KAVAPKAAAMTTQ
+790 KSVAPKAPSVTTQ
-803 ESTKALTTQKT
+803 TSTKALTTQKT
-814 SQPATKTLPSTG
+814 SQPVTKTLPSTG
-826 DTFSLMSFIGVGL
+826 DTFNLMSLIGVGL
-839 LGLAPVARK
+839 LGLVPVARK
-848 RKQK
+848 RK